1 MGLRRP
7 RFVEKTYE
15 TNCFS
20 HSFNNNL
27 MKRIYLP
34 WTRICIWKKGWKW
47 YALMHSAY
55 NEMILKSIPKYIS
68 QYWVFVKN
76 NRRFFKF
83 PESSRVENLHISNF
97 DFFFQVLEFLVH
109 KVKRVGIPRVF
120 PSFLNQNLN
129 LYLQDLT
136 LLQITI
142 WEVICLSLK
151 NFKLPSKQTI
161 YFLSKLISHIWIT
174 YPL

>member
-1 MGLRRP
+1 MDWSGFGFLDFSWVRLWVKLGFVAFWFNFGNKVAILLKKKISGVWKNCSGQVLTDPSLCVTMGLRRP

-68 QYWVFVKN
+68 QYWVFV
-76 NRRFFKF
+76 
-83 PESSRVENLHISNF
+83 
-97 DFFFQVLEFLVH
+97 
-109 KVKRVGIPRVF
+109 
-120 PSFLNQNLN
+120 
-129 LYLQDLT
+129 
-136 LLQITI
+136 
-142 WEVICLSLK
+142 
-151 NFKLPSKQTI
+151 
-161 YFLSKLISHIWIT
+161 
-174 YPL
+174 